1 MKIAIVINTSWNIYN
16 FRMGLV
22 KKLQDEGHEVVA
34 IAPVDDYSAKL
45 VAEGCEF
52 VPISMENK
60 GTNPIKDF
68 LLILKYVFIFLK
80 VKPDYVLQYT
90 VKPNI
95 YGTIAAKIVG
105 IPTINNVSGLG
116 TIFLH
121 HNLVSKIAKL
131 LYKFAFKFPKRVFFQ
146 NTDDQELFIANGLID
161 RNITDVLP
169 GSGVNLAKYIP
180 IDFQRNEPFVFIFIA
195 RLLYDKGLVEY
206 VEAIKLLQKQKIN
219 AKFQVL
225 GFTDFESK
233 LGVSQSLLDS
243 WVLEGY
249 IDYKGHTSN
258 VIPFI
263 NAADCVVLPS
273 YREGTP
279 KTLIESLALSKPI
292 ITTNVPGCKETVIE
306 GENGLLCEV
315 KNPQDLADKM
325 LQIHKMDNSELN
337 YMGQNGRKLAEIKF
351 DEKIVIKK
359 YLDIIN

>member
-22 KKLQDEGHEVVA
+22 KKLQEEGHEVVA

-45 VAEGCEF
+45 VAEGCVF
-52 VPISMENK
+52 VPVSMENK

-80 VKPDYVLQYT
+80 VKPDYILQYT

-121 HNLVSKIAKL
+121 QNLVSKIAKL
-131 LYKFAFKFPKRVFFQ
+131 LYKVAFKFPKRVFFQ
-146 NTDDQELFIANGLID
+146 NTDDQELFITNRLID

-180 IDFQRNEPFVFIFIA
+180 LDYQRNEPFVFIFIA

-206 VEAIKLLQKQKIN
+206 VEAIKILQQQKVN
-219 AKFQVL
+219 AKCQVL

-279 KTLIESLALSKPI
+279 KTLIEALALSKPI
-292 ITTNVPGCKETVIE
+292 ITTNVPGCKETVMD
-306 GENGLLCEV
+306 GENGLLCDV

-325 LQIHKMDNSELN
+325 LQMYLMNNNELN
-337 YMGQNGRKLAEIKF
+337 YMGQNGRKLAEMKF

>member
-16 FRMGLV
+16 FRMGLI
-22 KKLQDEGHEVVA
+22 KKLQAEGHEVVA

-45 VAEGCEF
+45 IAAGCLF

-68 LLILKYVFIFLK
+68 FLILKYVFIFLK
-80 VKPDYVLQYT
+80 VKPDYILQYT

-95 YGTIAAKIVG
+95 YGTFAAQIVG

-121 HNLVSKIAKL
+121 HNLVSKIAKF
-131 LYKFAFKFPKRVFFQ
+131 LYKLAFKFPKRVFFQ
-146 NTDDQELFIANGLID
+146 NADDQELFIANGLIN

-169 GSGVNLAKYIP
+169 GSGVNLTHYVP
-180 IDFQRNEPFVFIFIA
+180 LDFQRNEPFVFIFIA

-206 VEAIKLLQKQKIN
+206 VEAIKLLQKQHVK

-233 LGVSQSLLDS
+233 LGVPKLLLDA
-243 WVLEGY
+243 WIEEGY
-249 IDYKGHTSN
+249 IDYLGHTSD

-279 KTLIESLALSKPI
+279 KTLIEALALAKPI
-292 ITTNVPGCKETVIE
+292 VTTNVPGCKETVNE
-306 GENGLLCEV
+306 GLNGLLCEA
-315 KNPQDLADKM
+315 KNPQDLAAKM
-325 LQIHKMDNSELN
+325 LQLYKLDNNDLN
-337 YMGQNGRKLAEIKF
+337 SMGLNGRKLAEIKF
-351 DEKIVIKK
+351 DEKIVVKK